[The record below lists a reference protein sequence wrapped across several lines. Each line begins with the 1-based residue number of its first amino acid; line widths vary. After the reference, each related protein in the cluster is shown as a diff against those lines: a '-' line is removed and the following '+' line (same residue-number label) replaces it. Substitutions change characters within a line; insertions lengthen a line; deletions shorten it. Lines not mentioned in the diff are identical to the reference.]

1 MWVLV
6 LTVLSPSFVTLGSHV
21 TSLGLSFPIEIKIK
35 IITFMVLESRTVVK
49 WDFANVRMSPG
60 CPRPSS
66 PGRESP
72 LIAPPPG
79 SPALELNL
87 SSHGKENTWFC
98 LFHSAT
104 PVTG

>member
-66 PGRESP
+66 PGGVSIDSP
-72 LIAPPPG
+72 
-79 SPALELNL
+79 SPRFP
-87 SSHGKENTWFC
+87 S
-98 LFHSAT
+98 
-104 PVTG
+104 TGTAS